1 MAQRIVGLDIG
12 TSAIRAV
19 ELTVNPGGLPVME
32 TFGQVGLPP
41 GTVVDGEIRDRSGVA
56 RAIRRLWS
64 EGGFSEKKVN
74 IGIAGLRA
82 ITREIDMPNLPL
94 NELNEAVKFQADEVI
109 PFPIEQTSLSS
120 KVIARY
126 NNAEG
131 NETLRVLVAAAHRDL
146 VDSVVLAAQE
156 AGLNPVGV
164 DLNTAALVRALHDP
178 SFTGGPEAI
187 VSVGAG
193 LTLVVVHDAG
203 VLQFVRTI
211 DIAGESITKSL
222 ASALDLPLPDAEAL
236 KRRLGEPGPADTRAL
251 HAVEQSVDELA
262 GEIRNSIRFF
272 SSLPGR
278 NPIARVL
285 VTGAGARTVG
295 FLAKLQNELE
305 IPILPASPL
314 SMVDISRLSLA
325 PEEAAAINPTLAVP
339 VGLALPDSE
348 GQAFNLLPPEI
359 ARAVEEKRI
368 HQLLILAAVIV
379 VIVIVALS
387 VLKVNDVNS
396 AKSQVAALTT
406 QNAYIQNVEIPKY
419 NKAVQLQN
427 QVKTEETNFAPTIA
441 NEVDWLVVFNQLGQY
456 TTPNATI
463 ASLALTAAPP
473 TASATPAAGAAK
485 PAVGPGGIPLPSDIL
500 GQVTASTIT
509 VPTYPDVTT
518 WGVSMSNSPVLLNV
532 LPTSALTNSN
542 GTVTFSAAMEIG
554 GDAHSQRLSLFS
566 QVIP

>member
-19 ELTVNPGGLPVME
+19 ELTVNPGSPPTME
-32 TFGQVGLPP
+32 TFGQVGLPV

-82 ITREIDMPNLPL
+82 ITREIDMPDLPL
-94 NELNEAVKFQADEVI
+94 GELNEAVKFQADEVI
-109 PFPIEQTSLSS
+109 PFPIEQTAISS

-146 VDSVVLAAQE
+146 VDSVVATAQE

-251 HAVEQSVDELA
+251 HAVEQSVDDLA

-278 NPIARVL
+278 SPVARVL
-285 VTGAGARTVG
+285 VTGAAARTVG
-295 FLAKLQNELE
+295 FLAKLQSELE
-305 IPILPASPL
+305 IPIQPASPL

-339 VGLALPDSE
+339 VGLALPDPE
-348 GQAFNLLPPEI
+348 GQAFNLIPPEI

-368 HQLLILAAVIV
+368 RQLLILAAAVVIV
-379 VIVIVALS
+379 VLVVLS
-387 VLKVNDVNS
+387 VLKVLDVNS
-396 AKSQVAALTT
+396 AKSQVTT
-406 QNAYIQNVEIPKY
+406 IANQNSYIQNVEIPKY

-427 QVKTEETNFAPTIA
+427 QVKAEEANFAPTVA

-456 TTPNATI
+456 TTPNATM
-463 ASLALTAAPP
+463 ASLSLTSTPP
-473 TASATPAAGAAK
+473 TAASSATPATK
-485 PAVGPGGIPLPSDIL
+485 PAPGPGGVPAPSDIL

-518 WGVSMSNSPVLLNV
+518 WGISMANSPVLLNV

-554 GDAHSQRLSLFS
+554 GDAHSQRLSLFN
-566 QVIP
+566 QVVP